1 MPLSLGWVLRPVD
14 ATIAL
19 ECCMTF
25 LTVQGVSLRFGGIVA
40 LHDVNMT
47 VAAGEIRG
55 VIGPNGAGKST
66 LVNVISR
73 FYTPSRGSVWLNGA
87 ELTRLSAHAVARQG
101 VTRTFQNLELFEAMT
116 VLENVLVG
124 DHTRQR
130 AGFWG
135 SALCTPWAM
144 RSEYQARARAME
156 MLREV
161 GLEALWHRPAR
172 LLSFGQRKL
181 LELARALVSR
191 PQLLLLDE
199 PASGLSPPVLRH
211 FVDVVLRYSEAH
223 GMTIVLIEH
232 VIKLVHEVCA
242 RVTVLEQG
250 KVIAEGTPAEIQ
262 HHPQVLQAYLGQQM
276 AERPRYARRQTANRV
291 YVGSAIPQDAPARV
305 ASAPP
310 VMLDIAE
317 VDSYY
322 GPVQV
327 LRQVSLRV
335 HAGEVVALLGGNGSG
350 KSTLLRTV
358 SGLVRPRRGTVL
370 FAGQPLQ
377 GWRPERIVRLG
388 LIHVPQGRDI
398 FPQLSVAENLRLG
411 AYRRQD
417 AAAVAAELERVYT
430 FFPILRQ
437 RAKQY
442 AGFLSGGEQQ
452 MLAIGRG
459 LMARP
464 ALLLLDEPSASLAPL
479 IIDEIFAKLAD
490 LNAAGIALL
499 IVEQHVSAALAIA
512 DYVYVLREGTIV
524 AQGTSASLQHGER
537 LQRAYLGR
545 AEEHGSSEGRD
556 LLA

>member
-1 MPLSLGWVLRPVD
+1 
-14 ATIAL
+14 
-19 ECCMTF
+19 MTF
-25 LTVQGVSLRFGGIVA
+25 LTVQGVSLRFGGVVA
-40 LHDVNMT
+40 LHDVSMT
-47 VAAGEIRG
+47 VAAGEIHG

-73 FYTPSRGSVWLNGA
+73 FYAPSRGTVWLDGV
-87 ELTRLSAHAVARQG
+87 ELTRLPAHAVARQG

-135 SALCTPWAM
+135 AALCTPWAM
-144 RSEYQARARAME
+144 RSERQARARAME
-156 MLREV
+156 MLRDI
-161 GLEALWHRPAR
+161 GIEALWHRPAR

-191 PQLLLLDE
+191 PKLLLLDE
-199 PASGLSPPVLRH
+199 PASGLSPPVLRQ
-211 FVDVVLRYSEAH
+211 FVDIVLRYSEAH
-223 GMTIVLIEH
+223 GVAIVLIEH

-250 KVIAEGTPAEIQ
+250 QVIAAGTPTEIQ

-276 AERPRYARRQTANRV
+276 PGTPRYARQHTARRV
-291 YVGSAIPQDAPARV
+291 DRDAAPTQDISPRDSPNAPVVLDV
-305 ASAPP
+305 AG
-310 VMLDIAE
+310 

-322 GPVQV
+322 GPLQV
-327 LRQVSLRV
+327 LRHVSLRV
-335 HAGEVVALLGGNGSG
+335 HAGEIVALLGGNGSG

-370 FAGQPLQ
+370 FAGQYIQ
-377 GWRPERIVRLG
+377 GRRPERLVRRG

-398 FPQLSVAENLRLG
+398 FPYLTVAENLRMG
-411 AYRRQD
+411 AYRCQD
-417 AAAVAAELERVYT
+417 TAAVAAELERVYT
-430 FFPILRQ
+430 YFPILRQ
-437 RAKQY
+437 RARQY

-459 LMARP
+459 FMARP

-479 IIDEIFAKLAD
+479 VIDEIFARLAD
-490 LNAAGIALL
+490 LNATGIALL

-512 DYVYVLREGTIV
+512 DYAYVLREGAIV
-524 AQGTSASLQHGER
+524 AQGRPDTLQQDGR
-537 LQRAYLGR
+537 LQRAYLGH
-545 AEEHGSSEGRD
+545 AEGSESH
-556 LLA
+556 

>member
-1 MPLSLGWVLRPVD
+1 
-14 ATIAL
+14 
-19 ECCMTF
+19 MTF

-40 LHDVNMT
+40 LHDVSMT

-73 FYTPSRGSVWLNGA
+73 FYAPSRGSVWLNGV
-87 ELTRLSAHAVARQG
+87 ELTRLSAHAVARHG

-135 SALCTPWAM
+135 SALCTPWAI
-144 RSEYQARARAME
+144 RSERQARARAME

-262 HHPQVLQAYLGQQM
+262 HHPQVLRAYLGQQM
-276 AERPRYARRQTANRV
+276 AERPRYARQQTTRV
-291 YVGSAIPQDAPARV
+291 YAASAIPQDMPARV
-305 ASAPP
+305 ANGTP
-310 VMLDIAE
+310 VMLDIAG

-322 GPVQV
+322 GPLQV

-358 SGLVRPRRGTVL
+358 SGLLRPRQGTVL
-370 FAGQPLQ
+370 FAGQPIQ

-398 FPQLSVAENLRLG
+398 FPHLTVAENLRLG
-411 AYRRQD
+411 AYRCRD

-490 LNAAGIALL
+490 LNATGIALL
-499 IVEQHVSAALAIA
+499 IVEQHVSAALALA
-512 DYVYVLREGTIV
+512 DYVYVLREGTIA

-545 AEEHGSSEGRD
+545 AEEHGSSAGGESGVK
-556 LLA
+556 

>member
-1 MPLSLGWVLRPVD
+1 MPWAWSGFPGPAEKIR
-14 ATIAL
+14 AIAAAM
-19 ECCMTF
+19 ECRMT
-25 LTVQGVSLRFGGIVA
+25 LLAVQGVSLRFGGIVA
-40 LHDVNMT
+40 LDDVSMT
-47 VAAGEIRG
+47 VAAGEIHG
-55 VIGPNGAGKST
+55 LIGPNGAGKST

-73 FYTPSRGSVWLNGA
+73 LYAPSRGTVWLNGV
-87 ELTRLSAHAVARQG
+87 ELTRLPAHAVAHQG
-101 VTRTFQNLELFEAMT
+101 VARTFQNLELCEAMT

-124 DHTRQR
+124 EHTRQR

-144 RSEYQARARAME
+144 RSECQARARAME

-161 GLEALWHRPAR
+161 RLDALWHRPAR

-191 PQLLLLDE
+191 PKLLLLDE

-211 FVDVVLRYSEAH
+211 FVDVVLRSCEAY
-223 GMTIVLIEH
+223 GMAIVLIEH

-250 KVIAEGTPAEIQ
+250 KVIAVDTPAEIQ
-262 HHPQVLQAYLGQQM
+262 RHPQVLQAYLGQQP
-276 AERPRYARRQTANRV
+276 AERPRYARPQTANRIP
-291 YVGSAIPQDAPARV
+291 VGSTTSQDAPARV
-305 ASAPP
+305 TAATP
-310 VMLDIAE
+310 VVLDVAG

-322 GPVQV
+322 GPLQV

-350 KSTLLRTV
+350 KSTLLRAV

-370 FAGQPLQ
+370 FAGKRIQ

-388 LIHVPQGRDI
+388 LIHVPQGREI
-398 FPQLSVAENLRLG
+398 FPQLTVAENLRLG
-411 AYRRQD
+411 AYRCQD

-430 FFPILRQ
+430 YFPILRQ

-464 ALLLLDEPSASLAPL
+464 VLLLLDEPSASLAPRV
-479 IIDEIFAKLAD
+479 IDEIFAKLAD

-512 DYVYVLREGTIV
+512 DYAYVLREGALV
-524 AQGTSASLQHGER
+524 AQGTSDALQQGER

-545 AEEHGSSEGRD
+545 AQGNGSS
-556 LLA
+556 

>member
-1 MPLSLGWVLRPVD
+1 M
-14 ATIAL
+14 
-19 ECCMTF
+19 ECYMTL
-25 LTVQGVSLRFGGIVA
+25 LTVQGVSRRFGGIVA
-40 LHDVNMT
+40 LHDVSMT
-47 VAAGEIRG
+47 VAAGEIHG

-73 FYTPSRGSVWLNGA
+73 FYAPSRGAVWLDGV
-87 ELTRLSAHAVARQG
+87 ELTRLAAHAVARQG

-124 DHTRQR
+124 DHSRQR
-130 AGFWG
+130 TGFWG
-135 SALCTPWAM
+135 AALCTPWAM
-144 RSEYQARARAME
+144 RSESQARSRAME

-161 GLEALWHRPAR
+161 GLDTLWHRPAR

-191 PQLLLLDE
+191 PKLLLLDE

-211 FVDVVLRYSEAH
+211 FVDMVLRYREAY
-223 GMTIVLIEH
+223 GMAIVLIEH

-262 HHPQVLQAYLGQQM
+262 HHPQVLQAYLGQRT
-276 AERPRYARRQTANRV
+276 AAHPRYARQQTANRL
-291 YVGSAIPQDAPARV
+291 YVGSAAPQDTSARV
-305 ASAPP
+305 GNGTT
-310 VMLDIAE
+310 VVLDVAA

-322 GPVQV
+322 GPLQI

-350 KSTLLRTV
+350 KSTLLRAV
-358 SGLVRPRRGTVL
+358 SGLVHPRQGTVL
-370 FAGQPLQ
+370 FAGQCIQ

-398 FPQLSVAENLRLG
+398 FPHLTVVENLRLG
-411 AYRRQD
+411 AYRYQD
-417 AAAVAAELERVYT
+417 TAAVTAELERVYT
-430 FFPILRQ
+430 YFPILRQ

-479 IIDEIFAKLAD
+479 VIDEIFATLAS
-490 LNAAGIALL
+490 LNAAGTALL
-499 IVEQHVSAALAIA
+499 IVEQHVSAAMAIA
-512 DYVYVLREGTIV
+512 DYVYVLREGAIV
-524 AQGTSASLQHGER
+524 AQGTSDILQQGDR

-545 AEEHGSSEGRD
+545 AEENGAS
-556 LLA
+556 

>member
-1 MPLSLGWVLRPVD
+1 
-14 ATIAL
+14 
-19 ECCMTF
+19 MTF
-25 LTVQGVSLRFGGIVA
+25 LTVQGVSRRFGGVVA
-40 LHDVNMT
+40 LHDVSMT

-73 FYTPSRGSVWLNGA
+73 FYAPSRGTVWLDGV
-87 ELTRLSAHAVARQG
+87 ELTRLPAHAVARQG
-101 VTRTFQNLELFEAMT
+101 VARTFQNLELFNAMT

-124 DHTRQR
+124 DHIRQR

-135 SALCTPWAM
+135 AALCTPWAI
-144 RSEYQARARAME
+144 RSERQARTRAMA
-156 MLREV
+156 MLRDI

-191 PQLLLLDE
+191 PKLLLLDE
-199 PASGLSPPVLRH
+199 PASGLSPPVLRQ
-211 FVDVVLRYSEAH
+211 FVDVVLRYGEAH
-223 GMTIVLIEH
+223 GMAIVLIEH
-232 VIKLVHEVCA
+232 VIKLVHEVCT

-262 HHPQVLQAYLGQQM
+262 HHPQVLQAYLGQQTPEAPSYAWQHTAKRIWHGATATQDM
-276 AERPRYARRQTANRV
+276 SPRA
-291 YVGSAIPQDAPARV
+291 SP
-305 ASAPP
+305 SAP
-310 VMLDIAE
+310 VALDVAG

-322 GPVQV
+322 GPLQV
-327 LRQVSLRV
+327 LRHVSLRV

-358 SGLVRPRRGTVL
+358 SGLVRPRRGTIL
-370 FAGQPLQ
+370 FTGQPIQ
-377 GWRPERIVRLG
+377 GRRPERLVRRG

-398 FPQLSVAENLRLG
+398 FPYLTVGENLRMG
-411 AYRRQD
+411 AYRCQD

-430 FFPILRQ
+430 YFPILRR
-437 RAKQY
+437 RARQY

-479 IIDEIFAKLAD
+479 VIDEIFARLAD
-490 LNAAGIALL
+490 LNATGITLL

-512 DYVYVLREGTIV
+512 DYVYVLREGAIV
-524 AQGTSASLQHGER
+524 AQGRPDILQQDGR

-545 AEEHGSSEGRD
+545 AEEHGPS
-556 LLA
+556 

>member
-1 MPLSLGWVLRPVD
+1 
-14 ATIAL
+14 
-19 ECCMTF
+19 
-25 LTVQGVSLRFGGIVA
+25 
-40 LHDVNMT
+40 
-47 VAAGEIRG
+47 

-73 FYTPSRGSVWLNGA
+73 FYAPSRGSVWLNGV
-87 ELTRLSAHAVARQG
+87 ELTRLSAHAVARHG

-135 SALCTPWAM
+135 AALCTPWAM
-144 RSEYQARARAME
+144 RSERQARARAME
-156 MLREV
+156 MLCEV
-161 GLEALWHRPAR
+161 GLETLWHRPAR

-223 GMTIVLIEH
+223 GMAIVLIEH

-262 HHPQVLQAYLGQQM
+262 DHPQVLQAYLGQQM
-276 AERPRYARRQTANRV
+276 AERPRYARQQATNRV
-291 YVGSAIPQDAPARV
+291 YAASAAPQDTPARV
-305 ASAPP
+305 ANATP
-310 VMLDIAE
+310 VMLDIAG

-322 GPVQV
+322 GPLQV

-335 HAGEVVALLGGNGSG
+335 HAREVVALLGGNGSG

-358 SGLVRPRRGTVL
+358 SGLLRPRRGAVL

-377 GWRPERIVRLG
+377 EWRPERIVRLG
-388 LIHVPQGRDI
+388 LIHVPQGRAI
-398 FPQLSVAENLRLG
+398 FPHLTVAENLRLG

-417 AAAVAAELERVYT
+417 AVAVAAELERVYA

-437 RAKQY
+437 RTKQY

-524 AQGTSASLQHGER
+524 AQGTSASLQQGER
-537 LQRAYLGR
+537 LQRAYLGH
-545 AEEHGSSEGRD
+545 AEERGSG
-556 LLA
+556 